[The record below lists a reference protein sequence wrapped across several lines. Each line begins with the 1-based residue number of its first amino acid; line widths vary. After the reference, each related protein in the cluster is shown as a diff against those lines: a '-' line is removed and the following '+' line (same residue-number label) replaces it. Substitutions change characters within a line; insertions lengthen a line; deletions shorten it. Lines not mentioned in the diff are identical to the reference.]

1 MRARREDLTPTE
13 TRAPLARVIRW
24 LVDKVIDTAAR
35 RTYGALVIKFAA
47 GKPVQVSWE
56 EKWKIDELPGA
67 NEAALRQALT
77 DDRIRRLEEGADL

>member
-1 MRARREDLTPTE
+1 VRARPDDLPPIE

-35 RTYGALVIKFAA
+35 RTYGTLVMKFAA

-56 EKWKIDELPGA
+56 EKWKIDELPAA
-67 NEAALRQALT
+67 NEAALREALT
-77 DDRIRRLEEGADL
+77 HEQIRRLEEGADS